1 MFFGIKVLFEII
13 AVLLITY
20 GIIHEDELIEL
31 EDVLLQW
38 AKRGFKK
45 GRGSKCGFVQN
56 ATTSSLTR

>member
-1 MFFGIKVLFEII
+1 MIFGIKIVLE
-13 AVLLITY
+13 VLVVLAIGY

>member
-1 MFFGIKVLFEII
+1 MIFGIKIVLE
-13 AVLLITY
+13 VLVVLAIGY

-45 GRGSKCGFVQN
+45 GRGSKCGSVLNVNTLNQ
-56 ATTSSLTR
+56 TQ